1 MSKMEAED
9 DSLSSMIKGIRE
21 LTKFDESF
29 SFTEG
34 QEAQNFKSKFP

>member
-1 MSKMEAED
+1 MSEMEVED

-21 LTKFDESF
+21 PTKFDESF

-34 QEAQNFKSKFP
+34 QETQRIQE